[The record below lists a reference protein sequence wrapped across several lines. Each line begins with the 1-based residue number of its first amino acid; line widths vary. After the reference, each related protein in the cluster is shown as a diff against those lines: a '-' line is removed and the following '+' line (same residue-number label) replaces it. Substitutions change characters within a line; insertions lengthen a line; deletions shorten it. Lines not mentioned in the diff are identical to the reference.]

1 MAILSL
7 PPAEDLTDP
16 CLLGCDGQPHEEDP
30 AYWWSLPMPRFD
42 SNDDLD
48 DELVGEDLADWE
60 LEALAA
66 DQSPLQEAQ

>member
-1 MAILSL
+1 MAISL
-7 PPAEDLTDP
+7 PPPAEDLTDP
-16 CLLGCDGQPHEEDP
+16 G
-30 AYWWSLPMPRFD
+30 YWYSTPMPHFD